1 MAGSNGVAA
10 LRRARRAT
18 TSTFEPTL
26 SKEHDAESADGWWN
40 LDREILAAMGNRP
53 ASPATIASRLGLS
66 ESAITSLLSMLVA
79 EGKIR
84 ISAVQRAERT
94 DD

>member
-53 ASPATIASRLGLS
+53 ASPATIAPRLNGRL
-66 ESAITSLLSMLVA
+66 ITERSQLASVIRPLVA
-79 EGKIR
+79 TATG
-84 ISAVQRAERT
+84 
-94 DD
+94 